1 MIYMDF
7 EFNSE
12 KELYERVKPALH
24 AKLQEL
30 KRLNISKIKEID
42 IWKYLIE
49 TKWRKSKNLMLS
61 DVVSDII
68 HVDNKR
74 LSIYLKNKNNEE
86 V

>member
-1 MIYMDF
+1 MDF

-12 KELYERVKPALH
+12 KESYERVKPALH

-30 KRLNISKIKEID
+30 KRLNFSKIKEID